1 MNITQ
6 IKETSLYVQDL
17 ERTELFYHQK
27 LGLKLISLQ
36 EGRHIFFKAGSSVL
50 LCFLANVT
58 KNDDKL
64 PPHYGKGQIH
74 LAFEVAREDY
84 QAAKEKIQSKDITI
98 EHEQHWYDDFYSFY
112 FRDPDGHSLE
122 VVQENMWDQ

>member
-6 IKETSLYVQDL
+6 IKETSLYVQNL